1 MGEGRMKL
9 CSISDSYQII
19 CLPYYN
25 SNNRIIV
32 VTQIIILR
40 LSCYESRI
48 TKSYICKNNV
58 KVHVTSGRHA

>member
-1 MGEGRMKL
+1 MGEGRIKL

-48 TKSYICKNNV
+48 TKSYICKNN
-58 KVHVTSGRHA
+58 

>member
-25 SNNRIIV
+25 SNNTIYPMNMYCSHTNYNIK
-32 VTQIIILR
+32 TIML
-40 LSCYESRI
+40 
-48 TKSYICKNNV
+48 
-58 KVHVTSGRHA
+58 